1 MPAAKTTALLAGG
14 AGLAIAVSGFQTW
27 VRCSGDGGVVELAGT
42 GQFSSPYL
50 LAASVV
56 ARWHGFPI
64 AWVTLVLG
72 VIIIA
77 AAALQYIEVFD
88 ADSALKTL
96 ALPGFA
102 GSAAAGVVLMDKSIL
117 FTGVPQGALDGG
129 ALSAGPAAIFVLLAS
144 IATVVSGFALSVM
157 DRPRAVTRR
166 PSSVAPARSV
176 TAKTAKAKTAG
187 TSAARPATKKSTKKK
202 SKTKSKSKKATRSA
216 TERAKTTHHTIP
228 EAGEPDTARAAEQRL
243 LTQPRVEYTGG
254 SHGQPP
260 IWLTHWCAQLPV
272 GLRSVL
278 AVPGTPDGGPVLL
291 LHPGGGV
298 GEEDLLPSIVRAEKP
313 QLLNDLQYM
322 SWEAGLAPL
331 FAEIGRRYAVLEL
344 VRYDAWLAPL
354 MDAADITDR
363 QTCMEPVAGED
374 DFYQREFITAD
385 IPVLI
390 GADVRKGGLVLRF
403 ARRAGD
409 CADRWEIGL
418 SALQSGFS
426 EAGMDSTNLRV
437 EDGPEG
443 SIELRFT
450 DTQARFIVST
460 NASEEEAT

>member
-14 AGLAIAVSGFQTW
+14 AGLAIAVAGFQTW
-27 VRCSGDGGVVELAGT
+27 VRCSGDGGVVELSGT

-96 ALPGFA
+96 ALPGFV
-102 GSAAAGVVLMDKSIL
+102 GGAAAGVVLMDKSIL
-117 FTGVPQGALDGG
+117 FTGVPHGGLDGG

-157 DRPRAVTRR
+157 ERPRAVTRR
-166 PSSVAPARSV
+166 PSSGAPARSV
-176 TAKTAKAKTAG
+176 TAKAAKAKTAG
-187 TSAARPATKKSTKKK
+187 TSPARPSTKKSTKK
-202 SKTKSKSKKATRSA
+202 KTKSKSKKATRSA
-216 TERAKTTHHTIP
+216 TETGTESGHTSVADVD
-228 EAGEPDTARAAEQRL
+228 EATRAAEQHL

-260 IWLTHWCAQLPV
+260 LWLTHWCAQLPV

-298 GEEDLLPSIVRAEKP
+298 SEEDLLPSIVRAEKP

-331 FAEIGRRYAVLEL
+331 FAEIGKRYAILEL
-344 VRYDAWLAPL
+344 VRDDAWLATL
-354 MDAADITDR
+354 MDAASITDR
-363 QTCMEPVAGED
+363 QTCMEPVAGEHGTYERQVTVID
-374 DFYQREFITAD
+374 L
-385 IPVLI
+385 PVLI
-390 GADVRKGGLVLRF
+390 GAAVDQSGLVLRF
-403 ARRAGD
+403 AHRAGD

-418 SALQSGFS
+418 SALRSGFS
-426 EAGMDSTNLRV
+426 KAGMDSEHLQIVN
-437 EDGPEG
+437 GPEG
-443 SIELRFT
+443 SIELRFN
-450 DTQARFIVST
+450 DTQHGLHPVAAEYGEKKESR
-460 NASEEEAT
+460 